1 MIQDE
6 TKEGRF
12 RMTLQHLLSFLMIL
26 FAIGVITLKK
36 PVYSALC
43 FLGTLLSLSIYYFEL
58 SAEFIGTMQIL
69 VYAGAILVVFMFV
82 MILFQD
88 AYQKIGQYPPKSAY
102 PLLTVASLA
111 FLSAIGFFSYR
122 LIGIQSTKNSLPQNF
137 GTVQSLGKS
146 LYIDFVFPF
155 ETVVII
161 FLIACVG
168 ALYVGKKET

>member
-1 MIQDE
+1 MPDVIPR
-6 TKEGRF
+6 GRF
-12 RMTLQHLLSFLMIL
+12 RMYFLSLLIIL

-43 FLGTLLSLSIYYFEL
+43 FLGTLLSLSGFYFEL

-88 AYQKIGQYPPKSAY
+88 SYQKITLNPANSAF
-102 PLLTVASLA
+102 PLLAVASIA
-111 FLSAIGFFSYR
+111 FLGAFGFIGYS
-122 LIGIQSTKNSLPQNF
+122 LMDLQSTPAILPVDF
-137 GTVQSLGKS
+137 GTVQSLGRS
-146 LYIDFVFPF
+146 LYIDFFVPF

-168 ALYVGKKET
+168 ALYIGKKEA